1 MEDMKKLVE
10 RYKQELMEYSR
21 ISHPVPDKLEF
32 PEMID
37 EPESAPEQNI
47 SPEELP
53 PEQPA
58 DDILPEQPADDILPE
73 QTGGDIQREAEPTV
87 LPERRPQIIGYV
99 EENHA
104 DIPMD
109 AFKDLLGESDLA
121 QELEDYQGYNASTT
135 PEIAEQLTEQPESG
149 IYPDEQLAKREF
161 ESDEELG
168 DSAENETEPP
178 YKSREDVQRL
188 EQTTTPREAAPER
201 EYSSY
206 RQFVDETPRRGT
218 LQFAVTTAR
227 QALPI
232 EGARCEVS
240 KVIGGEK
247 HIFYTLITDRSGQT
261 ETVSLPALP
270 SSLSQTPENNY
281 QPYVLYDAKVTKP
294 GFNEVIIRNLPI
306 FEGIKS
312 VQRVNLVPYS
322 QIDVPQNEEISEG
335 EPDLTEV
342 RDA

>member
-1 MEDMKKLVE
+1 MDDMKKLVE
-10 RYKQELMEYSR
+10 KYKQELMEYSR
-21 ISHPVPDKLEF
+21 VSHPAPDKLEF
-32 PEMID
+32 PEMIE
-37 EPESAPEQNI
+37 EPEEAPMTEMLEPDRAAEMPAQEIPAETPTPEQI
-47 SPEELP
+47 APKMPQESEP
-53 PEQPA
+53 PTAPA
-58 DDILPEQPADDILPE
+58 
-73 QTGGDIQREAEPTV
+73 
-87 LPERRPQIIGYV
+87 ERKPQIIGYV
-99 EENHA
+99 DENHA

-109 AFKDLLGESDLA
+109 AFEGLLGNSDIA
-121 QELEDYQGYNASTT
+121 EELEDYQGYNSSTT
-135 PEIAEQLTEQPESG
+135 PEIAEELTEQPESG
-149 IYPDEQLAKREF
+149 IYPDEQLGKHEF
-161 ESDEELG
+161 ESNAELG
-168 DSAENETEPP
+168 DSAAHETEPP
-178 YKSREDVQRL
+178 YKSREDVKEL
-188 EQTTTPREAAPER
+188 EQTTAPRKPAPER

-218 LQFAVTTAR
+218 LQFVVSAAR

-247 HIFYTLITDRSGQT
+247 HVFYTLLTDRSGQT

-270 SSLSQTPENNY
+270 SALSQTPEGNI

-294 GFNEVIIRNLPI
+294 GFTDVIIKNLPI

-312 VQRVNLVPYS
+312 VQRVNLVPFT
-322 QIDVPQNEEISEG
+322 QFEPIKDEEITES